1 MMIMFPG
8 GNGML
13 DDLKV
18 IPTEQIYL
26 HEEYEHERLKK
37 LSHKIKNEQVL
48 KNPPIALQ
56 LAEDK
61 YLILDGAHR
70 TLSLKQLNCKRMVVQ
85 VVKADYLSIEA
96 WSHHISDSEGI
107 LEVLKSNSSIS
118 LSENIE
124 SGNSIATVYING
136 IKYDLSINPE
146 IEKDMKIKIRIWKEI
161 VNSYTNKY
169 PFTRITNDE
178 LIPLDGIVFSYNL
191 LELYQIKQ
199 LVESNLLLPAGVT
212 KFKLNCG
219 RILNLNIPLSF
230 LIREDFVEEDWNELL
245 ELWEKS
251 IRLYTDP
258 VLLCEI

>member
-1 MMIMFPG
+1 
-8 GNGML
+8 ML
-13 DDLKV
+13 NDLKV

-85 VVKADYLSIEA
+85 VVKADYLSIGA
-96 WSHHISDSEGI
+96 WSHHISDSEGV
-107 LEVLKSNSSIS
+107 LEVLKSNSNIF

-124 SGNSIATVYING
+124 SENLIATVFING
-136 IKYDLSINPE
+136 IKYDLAINPE
-146 IEKDMKIKIRIWKEI
+146 MEKDMEIKIRIWKEI
-161 VNSYTNKY
+161 VNAYTNKY

-178 LIPLDGIVFSYNL
+178 LIPSDGIVFSYTL

-245 ELWEKS
+245 ELWGKS

-258 VLLCEI
+258 VLLCEV

>member
-1 MMIMFPG
+1 
-8 GNGML
+8 ML
-13 DDLKV
+13 DELKV
-18 IPTEQIYL
+18 ISTEQIYL
-26 HEEYEHERLKK
+26 HEEYELERLKK
-37 LSHKIKNEQVL
+37 LSNKIKNEQVL

-56 LAEDK
+56 LAKDK

-85 VVKADYLSIEA
+85 VVKADYLSIGA
-96 WSHHISDSEGI
+96 WSHHIADSEGV
-107 LEVLKSNSSIS
+107 LEVLKGNSNIF
-118 LSENIE
+118 LSKNIKSE
-124 SGNSIATVYING
+124 NSIATVFING
-136 IKYDLSINPE
+136 IKYDLNINPE
-146 IEKDMKIKIRIWKEI
+146 LEIDMEMKIKVWKEI
-161 VNSYTNKY
+161 VNAYTNKY

-178 LIPLDGIVFSYNL
+178 LIPLDGIVFSYTL

-230 LIREDFVEEDWNELL
+230 LIREDFVEEDWMELL